1 MCILLLSDHHMSN
14 IMTHNQHLLDSC
26 ILTEQATLGCTTLQF
41 QPFSCKLAS
50 LKSKLYFFYEAHDKC
65 SSSNLVYPMRTLKR

>member
-26 ILTEQATLGCTTLQF
+26 ILTEQATLEMTTNVTLF
-41 QPFSCKLAS
+41 NCDLNLSNV
-50 LKSKLYFFYEAHDKC
+50 SKFGQSF
-65 SSSNLVYPMRTLKR
+65 NLFVLSF